1 MSVGVRSSQRFT
13 LQSPSLSP
21 EVRELA
27 AEIGRRGGRM
37 YLVGGGVRDHFM
49 GLPVKDW
56 DLEVFGLPADQLVK
70 ILRSR
75 GSVNAVGKSF
85 GVFKWTPRR
94 APSGAEID
102 VSIPRRDSKVGPGH
116 KGIAVEGDPTMSPR
130 EAAQRR
136 DLTINA
142 LMWDLSEDRLE
153 DPWGGQEDLARQ
165 RLRAVD
171 AKTFLEDPL
180 RALRV
185 VQFAA
190 RMGFEPDEELV
201 ELCRQ
206 APLFELPAERVCGE
220 WGKLLLKGKH
230 LVLGFDVAR
239 RTAVL
244 DRVFPEAAAL
254 RSEQTL
260 ESLAKR
266 WRAELEPEGRQWA
279 LMLAAWLAA
288 DAGAIEPTLDRMG
301 MHTVKGYPTRARVL
315 STVHTLSVPMSTDAE
330 LRWWSTRAE
339 LGLALVV
346 RSAVQGFDP
355 APARQRAQELGVLE
369 SAPPPL
375 LLGRHL
381 KTLGVAPGPE
391 MGRLLAAVFHKQL
404 DGTVTTVEEALEV
417 AKGLL
422 SSGV

>member
-1 MSVGVRSSQRFT
+1 VET
-13 LQSPSLSP
+13 PALSP

-27 AEIGRRGGRM
+27 AEIGRQGGRM

-56 DLEVFGLPADQLVK
+56 DLEVFGLPAEQLVK
-70 ILRSR
+70 LLRSR
-75 GSVNAVGKSF
+75 GSVNAVGRSF

-94 APSGAEID
+94 APGGAEID

-153 DPWGGQEDLARQ
+153 DPWGGQKDLAER

-171 AKTFLEDPL
+171 TKTFLEDPL

-185 VQFAA
+185 IQFAA
-190 RMGFEPDEELV
+190 RMGFLPDEELV
-201 ELCRQ
+201 ALCQQ
-206 APLFELPAERVCGE
+206 APLDELPAERICGE
-220 WGKLLLKGKH
+220 WGKLLLKGQH

-239 RTAVL
+239 RTRVL
-244 DRVFPEAAAL
+244 ERVFPEAAAL
-254 RSEQTL
+254 QPEQTL
-260 ESLAKR
+260 EAVAR
-266 WRAELEPEGRQWA
+266 TWRAQLEPEGRQWA
-279 LMLAAWLAA
+279 LMLATWLAA
-288 DAGAIEPTLDRMG
+288 DEGAIEPTLDRMG

-315 STVHTLSVPMSTDAE
+315 SVVHTLSAPMSTDAE
-330 LRWWSTRAE
+330 LRWWSTRTE
-339 LGLALVV
+339 LGLALPV

-355 APARQRAQELGVLE
+355 APQLERAEELGILE
-369 SAPPPL
+369 SAPAPL

-391 MGRLLAAVFHKQL
+391 MGRLLAEVFHKQL
-404 DGTVTTVEEALEV
+404 DGSVTTLEEALEV
-417 AKGLL
+417 ARSLL
-422 SSGV
+422 PGPS